1 MAYTVRL
8 GNVSKRSNSTL
19 QPDTSSW
26 FSAQV
31 TFKLAKDI
39 DTPTFILSMPSLS
52 SYPQYN
58 YLYLV
63 EFNAYYWI
71 TDIVSVR
78 ADVWEISAAM
88 DVLATYKAAIL
99 ATSCFV
105 EYGFN
110 ADASGAAYRL
120 QDTRQN
126 ISMVPTIKTVTKNF
140 LVGEIST
147 SQGCYCMTAVGK
159 SGGVSAYII
168 AAGPMKELLN
178 AVATDIFDAVDQKQ
192 TVEEIL
198 KYFSYNSLLQ
208 GSAIQAIRSCV
219 WLPVYLTT
227 FNGLGNVVPVYLGDF
242 DTGVNGVSIDNNI
255 VVVRKASVTI
265 PWPTNDWKRMN
276 CQIQVYIPFIGT
288 VAIPINQCNTAKTVD
303 ITWCM
308 EPIGGTVSVRV
319 VCGNYTVFVGSAS
332 IGAAYAIG
340 SSNVPVQ
347 NFVGGVAQAIGGY
360 VEVAAGA
367 ADLGAAL
374 ASPLDDI
381 MGSGAYSKAASGILS
396 GVTNAVSGVTQ
407 SITPIVQ
414 CAGSMSGASA
424 CGQSMDIELSLFYY
438 PPIDDSGFQSVYGHP
453 VMRMATPVAGFCKT
467 RGFQL
472 ANANARASELLTI
485 GRYMDSGVFIE

>member
-39 DTPTFILSMPSLS
+39 DNPTFILSMPALS

-88 DVLATYKAAIL
+88 DVLATYKSAIL

-110 ADASGAAYRL
+110 ADASGATYRL

-126 ISMVPTIKTVTKNF
+126 ISMVPTIKTVKNKF
-140 LVGEIST
+140 LTGEINT

-178 AVATDIFDAVDQKQ
+178 AVATDIFDAVSQKQ

-198 KYFSYNSLLQ
+198 QYFSYNSMLQ

-227 FNGLGNVVPVYLGDF
+227 FNGLGDVVPVYLGDF
-242 DTGVNGVSIDNNI
+242 DTGVNGLSISNNI
-255 VVVRKASVTI
+255 VVVREASVTI
-265 PWPTNDWKRMN
+265 PWPTDDWKRMN

-288 VAIPINQCNTAKTVD
+288 VAIPINQCNNASTVN

-332 IGAAYAIG
+332 IGASYAIG

-347 NFVGGVAQAIGGY
+347 NFAGGIGQAIGGY
-360 VEVAAGA
+360 IEIVAGA

-381 MGSGAYSKAASGILS
+381 MGQGAYSKAASGILS
-396 GVTNAVSGVTQ
+396 GVTNAISGVSQ
-407 SITPIVQ
+407 AITPIVQ

-424 CGQSMDIELSLFYY
+424 CGQSMNIELSLFYY
-438 PPIDDSGFQSVYGHP
+438 PPIDDSGFQTVYGHP
-453 VMRMATPVAGFCKT
+453 VMRMAKPVAGFCKT

-472 ANANARASELLTI
+472 ANANARASELLAI

>member
-39 DTPTFILSMPSLS
+39 DVPTFILSMPSLA

-71 TDIVSVR
+71 TEIVSVR

-88 DVLATYKAAIL
+88 DVLATYKSAIL
-99 ATSCFV
+99 ATGCFV

-110 ADASGAAYRL
+110 TDASGASYRL

-126 ISMVPTIKTVTKNF
+126 ISMVPTIQTVKQDF
-140 LVGEIST
+140 LTGEINT

-168 AAGPMKELLN
+168 AAGPMKELLD
-178 AVATDIFDAVDQKQ
+178 AVATELNDTIDNKG
-192 TVEEIL
+192 TMEEIL
-198 KYFSYNSLLQ
+198 QYFTYNSLLQ

-227 FNGLGNVVPVYLGDF
+227 FNGLGDVVPVYLGDF
-242 DTGVNGVSIDNNI
+242 DTGVNGVSVSNNI
-255 VVVRKASVTI
+255 VVVREASVTI
-265 PWPTNDWKRMN
+265 PWPTDDWKRMN
-276 CQIQVYIPFIGT
+276 CQVQLYVPFIGT
-288 VAIPINQCNTAKTVD
+288 VAIPVEQCNNASTVD

-319 VCGNYTVFVGSAS
+319 VCGDYTVYVGSAS
-332 IGAAYAIG
+332 IGASYAIG
-340 SSNVPVQ
+340 SSNVPLQ
-347 NFVGGVAQAIGGY
+347 NYVGGIAQAIGGG
-360 VEVAAGA
+360 VTVMASA
-367 ADLGAAL
+367 ADLGGAI
-374 ASPLDDI
+374 ASPLDDLL
-381 MGSGAYSKAASGILS
+381 GQGAYQKGVSGIGKGLTDFASGIL
-396 GVTNAVSGVTQ
+396 Q
-407 SITPIVQ
+407 MITPIIQ
-414 CAGSMSGASA
+414 CAGTMSGASA

-438 PPIDDSGFQSVYGHP
+438 PPIDDSGFQAVYGHP

-472 ANANARASELLTI
+472 ANANARASELLTV

>member
-88 DVLATYKAAIL
+88 DVLATYKSAIL

-110 ADASGAAYRL
+110 TDASGATYRL

-168 AAGPMKELLN
+168 AAGPMKKLLD
-178 AVATDIFDAVDQKQ
+178 AVATDIFDSIDQRT

-227 FNGLGNVVPVYLGDF
+227 FNGLGDVVPVYLGDF
-242 DTGVNGVSIDNNI
+242 NTGVNGVSIDNNI

-265 PWPTNDWKRMN
+265 PWPTDDWKRMN

-288 VAIPINQCNTAKTVD
+288 VAIPINQCNAAKTVD

-332 IGAAYAIG
+332 IGSSYAIG

-347 NFVGGVAQAIGGY
+347 NFAGGVAQAIGGY
-360 VEVAAGA
+360 IEAAAGA
-367 ADLGAAL
+367 MDMASAL

-381 MGSGAYSKAASGILS
+381 LGQGAYSKAATGIFS
-396 GVTNAVSGVTQ
+396 GVSNAVGGVVQ
-407 SITPIVQ
+407 AITPIVQ

-424 CGQSMDIELSLFYY
+424 CGQSMNIELSLFYY
-438 PPIDDSGFQSVYGHP
+438 PPIDDSGFQAVYGHP
-453 VMRMATPVAGFCKT
+453 VMRMAAPVAGFCKT